1 MRVIVRPPSE
11 VASAAAAAIRD
22 LDHAVS
28 LLASLPDDARL
39 RADAQRAAGALR
51 DVGRK
56 ADLATLVASADVA
69 NEVLVLRDGDDGLL
83 RDREQAALAEC
94 VAAMRL
100 WLEAI
105 GVPVARADQA
115 LAENATR
122 QKEEIM
128 TMERQPPRRP
138 EEANRSG
145 QKFLTF
151 QLGDAQY
158 GVEIEG
164 VQEIKGFAPVTPLPN
179 SPVHVRG
186 VLNLRGVIV
195 PVVDLR
201 RRFGMDAIEYTKR
214 NAIIVLVTHG
224 RLAGLLV
231 DDVCDVI
238 DVPDGGLHPPPAG
251 AGVAGGFVRGLA
263 RIGESLMIQVD
274 VEKVVSMSDEN

>member
-1 MRVIVRPPSE
+1 MTARPPPE
-11 VASAAAAAIRD
+11 VARAAAVAIRD

-28 LLASLPDDARL
+28 LLASLPDDAGL
-39 RADAQRAAGALR
+39 RAEARRAVGALR
-51 DVGRK
+51 EVGRRS
-56 ADLATLVASADVA
+56 DLSTLIASAEAAD
-69 NEVLVLRDGDDGLL
+69 EVLIARDGDDGLL
-83 RDREQAALAEC
+83 RDREQRALTEC
-94 VAAMRL
+94 AAAMRL
-100 WLEAI
+100 WLEAV
-105 GVPVARADQA
+105 GVPVARAEEA
-115 LAENATR
+115 LAEHASR
-122 QKEEIM
+122 PKEQTM

-138 EEANRSG
+138 EDSPRNG

-179 SPVHVRG
+179 SPAHVRG

-214 NAIIVLVTHG
+214 NAIIVLVIHG

-238 DVPDGGLHPPPAG
+238 DVPDGGLHPPPVG

-274 VEKVVSMSDEN
+274 VEKVISMSDEN

>member
-1 MRVIVRPPSE
+1 VTAHPPPE
-11 VASAAAAAIRD
+11 VARQAAAAIRD

-28 LLASLPDDARL
+28 LLASLPDDAGL
-39 RADAQRAAGALR
+39 RAEARSAVGALR
-51 DVGRK
+51 EVGRK
-56 ADLATLVASADVA
+56 ADLSTLIASAEVA
-69 NEVLVLRDGDDGLL
+69 DAVLAARDGDDGLL
-83 RDREQAALAEC
+83 RDREQSALAEC

-100 WLEAI
+100 WLEAV
-105 GVPVARADQA
+105 GVP
-115 LAENATR
+115 LAPSAEAPAVHASR
-122 QKEEIM
+122 PKEETM

-138 EEANRSG
+138 EDSTRNG

-179 SPVHVRG
+179 SPSHVRG

-195 PVVDLR
+195 PVIDLR
-201 RRFGMDAIEYTKR
+201 RRFGMDSIEYTKR
-214 NAIIVLVTHG
+214 NAIIVLVIHG

-238 DVPDGGLHPPPAG
+238 DVPEGSLHPPPVG

-263 RIGESLMIQVD
+263 RVGESLMIQVD